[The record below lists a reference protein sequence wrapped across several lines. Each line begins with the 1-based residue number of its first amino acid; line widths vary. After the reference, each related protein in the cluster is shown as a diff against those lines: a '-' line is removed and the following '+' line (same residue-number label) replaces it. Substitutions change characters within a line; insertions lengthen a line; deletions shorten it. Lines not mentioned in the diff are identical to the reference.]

1 MKFKKNNSKLSFK
14 TKVIFALSPIITL
27 PILISCGVNQPEQ
40 GKGLNIE
47 SPKSPDNSH
56 SDSKSSSIDIS
67 SLKQEIQDVSSLDK
81 VSKSLFDKLDSL
93 SLDADTKARRKKQL
107 QRTIDL
113 IKKQIETEGIESEQ
127 TKMVINSLDE
137 IFKPQ
142 EKENQPLDFTPEPS
156 VSDER
161 VKKFEQELADA
172 KPKGQTVPEFKD
184 GVRIVGDQYQY
195 DFPKKELNYVLTYF
209 KIGGSQS
216 ATYAWKPSKVF
227 GPWDGTNAPQYSSEL
242 EELARKVDQPLPQNA
257 YYRTFVTPD
266 PNNRDLIHI
275 PITKRSF
282 PIPPISFYTSGP
294 QKGQI
299 NKDESGPLHFGLPR
313 DIVNDDYREL
323 IDNAVSVSI
332 GDGVIGTKEVV
343 GPDGQKHFE
352 EDYREPGQERG
363 NTEAKRG
370 TMNII
375 DYKIPENS
383 SSYPLT
389 WYFITNT
396 HVLAQLRL
404 KNDQGDGVYGRDTSN
419 YNTHNVG
426 YNTKDINI
434 SKLIKEKVQLDK
446 VIPLVGQDNWNDYY
460 KQIKIDPKNV
470 KLVMIGS
477 KIMNQNLGDLTH
489 QDFWKGVNFLMD
501 VGIIEI
507 TFENEQQAKDVTL
520 DWYNKH
526 KDTNKDGKYVLT
538 SDVNLLD
545 KEQYS
550 KLPKNPFYAFGFPTS
565 AFEKMIPQIDHKIP
579 QNNGRSFDKPAIEN
593 LLDGSISPLINKP
606 SKLFPIARP
615 SQKYLEKLK
624 PLKEGGGDLN
634 WSRSFRSFMSTPGL
648 MDIFIAAPYLDGG
661 GQILEKYD
669 ETTHKFNKD
678 DLYVFSGL
686 GTTLDNMSGHG
697 GMSGSAVYL
706 KDNHNNKKM
715 YGLVY
720 MSGPNASVAGVLNL
734 RSYGKNYEGYYGKY
748 NLPQYDLIYGGGKD
762 QRKSYFDAM
771 QHMYTNKNNNV
782 KTFLFPKGFDNSHR
796 IHVFQNSKNL
806 SN

>member
-1 MKFKKNNSKLSFK
+1 MKFKKINSNLSFK
-14 TKVIFALSPIITL
+14 MKVIFALSPIITL
-27 PILISCGVNQPEQ
+27 PILISCGANPQELDKQ
-40 GKGLNIE
+40 GLNIK
-47 SPKSPDNSH
+47 SPKQSDNSN
-56 SDSKSSSIDIS
+56 SSSVDIS
-67 SLKQEIQDVSSLDK
+67 SLKEQIQDLNSLDE
-81 VSKSLFDKLDSL
+81 VSKSLFKKLNSL
-93 SLDADTKARRKKQL
+93 SLNDETKAKREKEL

-113 IKKQIETEGIESEQ
+113 IRKQIQTDGIESEQ

-142 EKENQPLDFTPEPS
+142 EKEHKPIEFTPEPP

-161 VKKFEQELADA
+161 VKKFEKELADA
-172 KPKGQTVPEFKD
+172 RPKGQTVPEFDASGK
-184 GVRIVGDQYQY
+184 RIVGDQYEY
-195 DFPKKELNYVLTYF
+195 DFPKKELDYVLAYF
-209 KIGGSQS
+209 NLGGSQS

-227 GPWDGTNAPQYSSEL
+227 GLWDGPNAPKYSSEL
-242 EELARKVDQPLPQNA
+242 EELARKVDQPLPENA

-266 PNNRDLIHI
+266 PTDRNLIHI
-275 PITKRSF
+275 PTTKRSF
-282 PIPPISFYTSGP
+282 PIPPISFYKSGP
-294 QKGQI
+294 KKGQI
-299 NKDESGPLHFGLPR
+299 DKDKSGPLHFGLPR
-313 DIVNDDYREL
+313 DIVNNDYMEL

-332 GDGVIGTKEVV
+332 GDGVIGTKLVKNA
-343 GPDGQKHFE
+343 DGTEHYA
-352 EDYREPGQERG
+352 EDYRKPGEERG

-375 DYKIPENS
+375 DYKLPNDG
-383 SSYPLT
+383 SYPLT

-404 KNDQGDGVYGRDTSN
+404 ENDKGDGVYGRDTTN
-419 YNTHNVG
+419 YNTYNKA
-426 YNTKDINI
+426 YNTTDINI
-434 SKLIKEKVQLDK
+434 SKLIKEQVKLNQE
-446 VIPLVGQDNWNDYY
+446 IPLVGTGEWEKYY

-477 KIMNQNLGDLTH
+477 QIMKQKLSELTH

-507 TFENEQQAKDVTL
+507 TFKDEAEAKSVTEN
-520 DWYNKH
+520 WYKKH

-545 KEQYS
+545 KTQYS
-550 KLPKNPFYAFGFPTS
+550 ELKENPFYAFGFPTS
-565 AFEKMIPQIDHKIP
+565 AFEKMIPQLNYKIP
-579 QNNGRSFDKPAIEN
+579 VNNGRSFDKPAIEN

-606 SKLFPIARP
+606 SKLFPKARA
-615 SQKYLEKLK
+615 SQKYLKELE
-624 PLKEGGGDLN
+624 PLKKGGGDLN

-669 ETTHKFNKD
+669 DATHTFNKD

-706 KDNHNNKKM
+706 KDKDNRKKM

-748 NLPQYDLIYGGGKD
+748 NLPKYDLIYGDGTANGAGE

-771 QHMYTNKNNNV
+771 QHMYKGQQI
-782 KTFLFPKGFDNSHR
+782 KTFLFPNGFDESYR
-796 IHVFQNSKNL
+796 KDVFKN
-806 SN
+806 NGQ